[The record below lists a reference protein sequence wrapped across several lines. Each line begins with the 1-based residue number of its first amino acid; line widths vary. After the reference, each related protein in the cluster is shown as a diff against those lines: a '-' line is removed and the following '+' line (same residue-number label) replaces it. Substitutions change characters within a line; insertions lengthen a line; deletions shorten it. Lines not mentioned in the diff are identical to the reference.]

1 MSCDLEVARPDGP
14 LFRLGRL
21 PDAWAWPDWA
31 YAGED
36 GTFGNRFDDPAA
48 EYRVLYASTQRV
60 GAFLET
66 LARLRPDPAIVAE
79 QISGDPSQCRATAN
93 SHGLGAPR

>member
-36 GTFGNRFDDPAA
+36 GTFGNRFDDPVGDK
-48 EYRVLYASTQRV
+48 RVLAY
-60 GAFLET
+60 L
-66 LARLRPDPAIVAE
+66 
-79 QISGDPSQCRATAN
+79 
-93 SHGLGAPR
+93 